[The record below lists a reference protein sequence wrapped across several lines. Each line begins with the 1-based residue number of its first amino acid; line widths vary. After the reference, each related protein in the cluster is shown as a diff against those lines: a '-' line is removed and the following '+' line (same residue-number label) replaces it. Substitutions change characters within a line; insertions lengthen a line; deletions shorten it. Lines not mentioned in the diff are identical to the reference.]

1 MRYNAR
7 MTWVYLSPHFDD
19 AALSCGGLIWE
30 QTRASLKTAIWTVC
44 AGDPPPGSLS
54 PFAQE
59 LHSRWQAEENAP
71 ARRKIEDISSCLR
84 LGSGY
89 RHFSIPDCIY
99 RRNPQTGAF
108 MYAQEAALNG
118 FLDQGDTCIIQELAQ
133 ELLAAIP
140 ADTTVVCPLAL
151 GSHVDHQLTRLAAE
165 QTGLKLCYYT
175 DFPYVL
181 RSQAQLEQMIAS
193 GWDSQTFP
201 VSAEGL
207 AAWQESIRAHR
218 SQISTFWSSDLE
230 MRQAIAAYLKVVGG
244 IRLWSHPAS

>member
-1 MRYNAR
+1 

-19 AALSCGGLIWE
+19 VALSCGGLIWE
-30 QTRASLKTAIWTVC
+30 QIRTGLKTAIWTIC

-59 LHSRWQAEENAP
+59 LHARWQAEENAP
-71 ARRKIEDISSCLR
+71 ARRKIEDINSCLR

-89 RHFSIPDCIY
+89 RHFLIPDCIY
-99 RRNPQTGAF
+99 RRNPQTSVF
-108 MYAQEAALNG
+108 MYAEEAALNG
-118 FLDQGDTCIIQELAQ
+118 PLDQGDSCIIPELAQ

-151 GSHVDHQLTRLAAE
+151 GAHVDHQLTRLAAE
-165 QTGLKLCYYT
+165 QLGQKLCYYA

-181 RSQAQLEQMIAS
+181 RCQAQIEQMIAL

-201 VSAEGL
+201 VSPDGL
-207 AAWQESIRAHR
+207 AAWQDAISAHR

-230 MRQAIAAYLKVVGG
+230 MRQAIAAYLKVAGG
-244 IRLWSHPAS
+244 VRLWSQPAS